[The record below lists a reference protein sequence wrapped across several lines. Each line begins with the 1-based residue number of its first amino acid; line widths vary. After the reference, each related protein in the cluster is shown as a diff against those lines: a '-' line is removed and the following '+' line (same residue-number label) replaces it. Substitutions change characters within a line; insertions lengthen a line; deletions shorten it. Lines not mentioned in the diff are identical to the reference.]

1 MAFSKPSPHRCTI
14 LKLSRLLSR
23 EDVNEI
29 LFLSE
34 DFIPRSEVRQ
44 ISSGIDLMRSLEQH
58 GRLSPG
64 KYNYLLACLK
74 EVGRHD
80 LVISLT
86 EFVYSNLLESLPPGF
101 RGPSQMF
108 TIRIRILKN
117 KQRRYVESMQ
127 GVEIASSNVHFWE
140 EWCNNAFQS
149 IVSCATLDVCM
160 SEGEDFPQMLHLIL
174 ESTANISVAWM
185 GAAAGFQ
192 EGSSKNDVE
201 KKLQDIQ
208 RHKEN
213 LCVFLDLGRF
223 GLNRITSCSKQP
235 QHLDHAMSM
244 ASAALVDFLSELLGH
259 STDSESME
267 KLLMTLSGIR
277 SITPE
282 SCGMEMVTQSLLVLT
297 KMIVCSFLEHSS
309 CELLLK
315 SILSQ
320 LRNVITCCHRTLQ
333 IVFHGTKLEKKIL
346 EMELHLL
353 EPIHEADGCLPSVDV
368 SNCPI
373 LYTMLTCLLAL
384 SYSSEIDPDQW
395 QQIEVQLFQFLRERS
410 EQRIAFL
417 RTLIPLVC
425 TAVQSELDNFRNTS
439 LAEFVKINFGKNDHL
454 WHLLISV
461 FQY

>member
-1 MAFSKPSPHRCTI
+1 MALSKPSPYRCKI

-23 EDVNEI
+23 EDVSEI
-29 LFLSE
+29 LFLCE

-64 KYNYLLACLK
+64 KYDYLLACMK

-86 EFVYSNLLESLPPGF
+86 EFVYINLLESLPGGFKGPG
-101 RGPSQMF
+101 QMF
-108 TIRIRILKN
+108 AIKIHILKG

-127 GVEIASSNVHFWE
+127 GIEIASSNFHFWE
-140 EWCNNAFQS
+140 EWCKNTFQS
-149 IVSCATLDVCM
+149 IVSCATLDACM

-192 EGSSKNDVE
+192 ESSTTNDLE
-201 KKLQDIQ
+201 RKLHDIH
-208 RHKEN
+208 RHKIN
-213 LCVFLDLGRF
+213 LCVFLGRN

-235 QHLDHAMSM
+235 QHLDHTMSM

-259 STDSESME
+259 STDSESMD

-320 LRNVITCCHRTLQ
+320 LRNVITCCHRTLLK
-333 IVFHGTKLEKKIL
+333 IFRGTKLEKKIL
-346 EMELHLL
+346 EMEMHLL
-353 EPIHEADGCLPSVDV
+353 EPIHEADGCLPSNDV

-373 LYTMLTCLLAL
+373 LYTMLVCLLAL
-384 SYSSEIDPDQW
+384 FYSSEIDPDQW
-395 QQIEVQLFQFLRERS
+395 QQIEMQLFQFLRERS
-410 EQRIAFL
+410 EQRLAFFK
-417 RTLIPLVC
+417 TLIPLVC

-439 LAEFVKINFGKNDHL
+439 LAEFVKVNFGKNDHM
-454 WHLLISV
+454 WDLLISV

>member
-1 MAFSKPSPHRCTI
+1 M
-14 LKLSRLLSR
+14 
-23 EDVNEI
+23 NEI

-34 DFIPRSEVRQ
+34 DFIPWSEVRQ

-108 TIRIRILKN
+108 TIRIRILKS

-149 IVSCATLDVCM
+149 IVSCATLDACK
-160 SEGEDFPQMLHLIL
+160 SEGEDFPQIQHLIL

-192 EGSSKNDVE
+192 ESSITNDVE
-201 KKLQDIQ
+201 RKLHDIQ
-208 RHKEN
+208 RHKIH
-213 LCVFLDLGRF
+213 LRVFLGRN

-235 QHLDHAMSM
+235 QHLDHTMSM

-259 STDSESME
+259 STDSESMD

-320 LRNVITCCHRTLQ
+320 LRNVITCFFCC
-333 IVFHGTKLEKKIL
+333 FFF
-346 EMELHLL
+346 
-353 EPIHEADGCLPSVDV
+353 
-368 SNCPI
+368 
-373 LYTMLTCLLAL
+373 LYNN
-384 SYSSEIDPDQW
+384 
-395 QQIEVQLFQFLRERS
+395 F
-410 EQRIAFL
+410 IA
-417 RTLIPLVC
+417 
-425 TAVQSELDNFRNTS
+425 AVPATG
-439 LAEFVKINFGKNDHL
+439 VT
-454 WHLLISV
+454 
-461 FQY
+461 